1 MGAKA
6 AELGNEMVSVAISS
20 FVLRNKGQAKTPGL
34 WFPLVCGGRYRF
46 ATERWDDVLGEHL
59 LGLDALPVIDPSEV

>member
-20 FVLRNKGQAKTPGL
+20 SYCVIKNGPKRPAFGM
-34 WFPLVCGGRYRF
+34 PLVCGGRYRF